1 MSETREKIY
10 HSYVEFYE
18 GFNQKA
24 LVSSDQIF
32 ADKSSGLWRPETN
45 TFMDF
50 MTLKSLF
57 YSEDWVFILV
67 DRIASKL
74 SSQYLRV
81 MRDEIVGGK
90 KIAKPAE
97 GHPVQKILDQPNEVQ
112 DYHTWMYSLVADDC
126 VLGNSFQ
133 WFSKS
138 LGQIIPIPGENI
150 APMFDGRGNLI
161 KYQVTQ
167 GSEEQGIKPTS
178 WQLSLDEIMHVR
190 RPNPS
195 SMWIGLSPFIPA
207 QKSLLFSR
215 YSAEYLNNFYIKG
228 AQPGLVLE
236 MSQEANQEMALRLLR
251 SMENAYTG
259 RRNQMRSM
267 VLPRG
272 VKATQFNASIA
283 DQQLINLV
291 NQNREKII
299 NILQVPKHELS
310 IAEAGSLGSEE
321 YKIALKNFW
330 RGPLRST
337 MRRIAGTLTVKLK
350 DALGDG
356 FYIDFDLSDIEYLSE
371 DEGIKADTAA
381 KMLATHT
388 LNEVRAKVYDMPP
401 LEGGDAVPGDTGTLP
416 MFSTSDGEASP
427 SEGDSNAV
435 TAPTIA
441 LNGAQVSSLI
451 EIVQAYNRGELTRES
466 ALNVI
471 RISFALSDTD
481 AASILSEKTDLPPEA
496 QATETTQ
503 ELELDVNNVIDVD
516 TKRIER
522 AAMFLK
528 ANGGKWWEDRR
539 AEEDKEQERAQDDMA
554 LVALALLG
562 DIGDIAS
569 KVVTGKTKDAASDK
583 ELRKRLLTA
592 LDQLEDD
599 YVAGYAQTLSATV
612 DMGYNTSLKLPFEL
626 PNQDAIEALRD
637 RNEQRRLSLLEA
649 RGLDSF
655 KSVVDNSTESVVK
668 LVAGGLENGK
678 SLQEIAEEIKQ
689 RYSKEGSA
697 GRALTIARTE
707 ALTAQSVGQA
717 AAMKDLERATGEK
730 VLKMWLN
737 AGDDRVRDLHEIE
750 GEIRKM
756 NEKFSNGLLYP
767 REPGGDAENVINCR
781 CSWVMV
787 PESEAG
793 RLDSWKDELET

>member
-24 LVSSDQIF
+24 MMSADQIF

-81 MRDEIVGGK
+81 MRDDIVGGK

-97 GHPVQKILDQPNEVQ
+97 GHPVQKILDQPNEIQ

-150 APMFDGRGNLI
+150 TPIFDGRGNLT
-161 KYQVTQ
+161 KYQVTY

-178 WQLSLDEIMHVR
+178 WQLSLEEIMHVR

-236 MSQEANQEMALRLLR
+236 MSQEANQVVALRLLR

-283 DQQLINLV
+283 DQQLIDLV

-350 DALGDG
+350 DQLGEG

-401 LEGGDAVPGDTGTLP
+401 LDGGDAVPGVAPVFPQT
-416 MFSTSDGEASP
+416 FSAQPEEIIDISP
-427 SEGDSNAV
+427 QE
-435 TAPTIA
+435 
-441 LNGAQVSSLI
+441 
-451 EIVQAYNRGELTRES
+451 VQS
-466 ALNVI
+466 VPDI
-471 RISFALSDTD
+471 
-481 AASILSEKTDLPPEA
+481 
-496 QATETTQ
+496 
-503 ELELDVNNVIDVD
+503 D

-528 ANGGKWWEDRR
+528 ANGGKWWEERR

-562 DIGDIAS
+562 DIGEVAA

-583 ELRKRLLTA
+583 ELRKRLLAA
-592 LDQLEDD
+592 LNQLEDD
-599 YVAGYAQTLSATV
+599 YVAGYASTLSQTV
-612 DMGYNTSLKLPFEL
+612 EMGYNTSLKLPFDL
-626 PNQDAIEALRD
+626 PDQDAIEALRD
-637 RNEQRRLSLLEA
+637 RNAKRRLSLLKA

-655 KSVVDNSTESVVK
+655 ANVSKSSTEGIVK

-678 SLQEIAEEIKQ
+678 SLQEIAAEIKE
-689 RYSKEGSA
+689 RYSKTEA
-697 GRALTIARTE
+697 ATRALTIARTE

-730 VLKMWLN
+730 VKKMWIN
-737 AGDDRVRDLHEIE
+737 AGDDRVRDAHEIE
-750 GEIRKM
+750 GEIKDMDER
-756 NEKFSNGLLYP
+756 FSNGLLYP
-767 REPGGDAENVINCR
+767 REPGQPPETTINCR

-793 RLDSWKDELET
+793 RLDNWKDELET